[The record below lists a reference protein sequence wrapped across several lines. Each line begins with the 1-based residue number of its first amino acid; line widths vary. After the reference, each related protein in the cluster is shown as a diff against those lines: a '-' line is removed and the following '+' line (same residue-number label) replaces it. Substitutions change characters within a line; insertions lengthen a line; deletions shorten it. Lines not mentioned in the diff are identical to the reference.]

1 MNHLL
6 INPNHLSLSCDF
18 RGGLQRTVLEGNP
31 GNPSR
36 SKKNRMPTGKIT
48 VIKEMSVVWDSL
60 QETTGMQTEGTP
72 QGNQQ
77 TEGTPQGNQQ
87 TEGTPQGNQQTEGTP
102 QEKQQIEGIL
112 LVGIIETPDELILPE
127 TLGTLPEIIEIL
139 IEEFLQGIIEI

>member
-1 MNHLL
+1 
-6 INPNHLSLSCDF
+6 
-18 RGGLQRTVLEGNP
+18 
-31 GNPSR
+31 
-36 SKKNRMPTGKIT
+36 MPTGKIT

-72 QGNQQ
+72 H
-77 TEGTPQGNQQ
+77 GNQQ